1 MIFMATLG
9 ESFGTAT
16 QSATSI
22 SDALMQMAYSVI
34 GYLPFIIGA
43 IIILFIGWI
52 IGRILGRVISRILD
66 RIGVDDALLKTS
78 LGQAIE
84 QSGTKVVTLFDLIVR
99 WFIYL
104 IAILAAANVLQ
115 LTFLTNL
122 FNDIVLYLPHIAM
135 FLIILIAGFILVD
148 YFADIFAAWGKTQN
162 IEFLGGIIMVL
173 RGFFYF
179 IILMLALSQLLIDLT
194 IIYTF
199 ITPLA
204 WGVGIGLGA
213 GIAIFLWYGLRDRA
227 PAIMDDLSN
236 KFSK

>member
-1 MIFMATLG
+1 MATLG
-9 ESFGTAT
+9 ESLSTAT
-16 QSATSI
+16 QSVNSI
-22 SDALMQMAYSVI
+22 SDALMQMVYSVI

-99 WFIYL
+99 WFVYL

-122 FNDIVLYLPHIAM
+122 FNSIVLYLPHIAM
-135 FLIILIAGFILVD
+135 FLIILVAGFILVD

-162 IEFLGGIIMVL
+162 IEFLGGIIMIL

-179 IILMLALSQLLIDLT
+179 IILMLALSQLLLDLT

-199 ITPLA
+199 ITPVA

-213 GIAIFLWYGLRDRA
+213 GIAIFLWFSLKDRA
-227 PAIMDDLSN
+227 PKMMDDMMK